1 MTFCGFINFGL
12 MKNNNESTVKTI
24 AFKSD
29 QYLLKGSLHL
39 PENDLPPVVIGC
51 HGLAANRQSPKQIG
65 LAKACCRQGIAY
77 FRFDHR
83 GCGDSQRRFASV
95 TTLEARCR
103 DLIGAIQL
111 IRSMNQFN
119 GKIGLFGS
127 SLGGTVCLS
136 VAGSEEI
143 TAMVTFAAP
152 LHHRLPQAAGQGS
165 KLRFDITNTI
175 RGVNNIHIF
184 HGERD
189 TVVPLAH
196 ARHLYANA
204 ALPKKLT
211 IQPAGDHRMSNTVHQ
226 ELFRKESVSW
236 FASSFF

>member
-1 MTFCGFINFGL
+1 
-12 MKNNNESTVKTI
+12 MKNNNESKVQTI

-39 PENDLPPVVIGC
+39 PENELPPVVIGC

-83 GCGDSQRRFASV
+83 GCGDSQGRFASV

-103 DLIGAIQL
+103 DLLGAIQR

-143 TAMVTFAAP
+143 TAIVTFAAP
-152 LHHRLPQAAGQGS
+152 LHHRLPHTDEHHVN
-165 KLRFDITNTI
+165 LIFDIRNKI
-175 RGVNNIHIF
+175 RGINNIHIF
-184 HGERD
+184 HGEHD
-189 TVVPLAH
+189 AVVPLAH
-196 ARHLYANA
+196 ARNLYAES
-204 ALPKKLT
+204 ALPKRLT
-211 IQPAGDHRMSNTVHQ
+211 VQPAGDHRMSDPHHQ
-226 ELFRKESVSW
+226 TAFIRDSTDWFKASLFR
-236 FASSFF
+236 

>member
-1 MTFCGFINFGL
+1 VTFCGFINFGL

-83 GCGDSQRRFASV
+83 GCGDSQGEFESV
-95 TTLEARCR
+95 TSLGARIH
-103 DLIGAIQL
+103 DLLSAVRL
-111 IRSMNQFN
+111 VRSMNFCN
-119 GKIGLFGS
+119 NKIGLFGS

-189 TVVPLAH
+189 TVVPLDH
-196 ARHLYANA
+196 ARRLYANA

-211 IQPAGDHRMSNTVHQ
+211 IQPAGDHRMSDPDHQ
-226 ELFRKESVSW
+226 NAFIRESVKW
-236 FASSFF
+236 FAKKLF